1 MGLRNSI
8 RRTLDRDFRPVFLAG
23 IAGSGTT
30 LLSGL
35 LDQHFITC
43 ACFHESARQAPP
55 DSPLYTENFE
65 SYPSLAAY
73 AAVLFGARHVSP
85 ERLRR
90 WTMRLYRSKARY
102 PKPSNVV
109 IDKAPNCHLARMKGL
124 KEAFANAKVL
134 VIFRDPVAS
143 IEGLRRKWPG
153 LFGAASIEA
162 VCDFWER
169 LHLQMIEDA
178 RSFEE
183 DVSWIAYEDLVRDP
197 EGWVERIGAECGLE
211 RRPKLRKYDDKPNAP
226 GKGLR
231 NISGG
236 VIQVVDTIDA
246 PLTLGLSETE
256 TLRIRARLGG
266 LYETLHARS
275 RPVATAASAGFRE
288 PDPRI

>member
-35 LDQHFITC
+35 LDQHFRTC

-65 SYPSLAAY
+65 SYPSIEAY
-73 AAVLFGARHVSP
+73 AAVLFGPRSLPP
-85 ERLRR
+85 ETLRR
-90 WTMRLYRSKARY
+90 WMLRLYRAKARY
-102 PKPSNVV
+102 PKPSNAV

-124 KEAFANAKVL
+124 KEAFGNAKVL

-143 IEGLRRKWPG
+143 IEGLRRKWPK
-153 LFGAASIEA
+153 LFGAASIDA

-178 RSFEE
+178 RSFQE
-183 DVSWIAYEDLVRDP
+183 DVFWIAYEDLVRDP

-211 RRPKLRKYDDKPNAP
+211 RRAKLRKYDDKPNAP

-231 NISGG
+231 NIAGG
-236 VIQVVDTIDA
+236 VIQVVDTIDGPAA
-246 PLTLGLSETE
+246 PALNEAE
-256 TLRIRARLGG
+256 ILRIRARLGG
-266 LYETLHARS
+266 LYETLHALS
-275 RPVATAASAGFRE
+275 RPVASAASAGFHE
-288 PDPRI
+288 SDPRI